1 FGRREAVIALFC
13 LACVLASSR
22 EPGLSVWKMLRLV
35 PASLMVLEAM
45 RIFRSE
51 DQAFRRRIL
60 RWGALLVALTALP
73 ALVSDFVLEGLE
85 ESLLLA
91 TMWPMMATVAI
102 SGDERE
108 FQMRMHSLIHLAVSV
123 LLACMVVH
131 VVNEDVS
138 MLKGR
143 FRGVFGN
150 PNELSHWLLPF
161 ALTLLAPAIGV
172 PSRVKWSAIAGACFL
187 FFLTGTRGAML
198 ALVLAVLGVWLI
210 HATIKRWLVGVVLIA
225 GFAMFFVSQIS
236 DFTVFDQFVPHRF
249 VRNESAVEGGGRMI
263 AWSHAWSEIQKRP
276 LWGGGGGFEQRYF
289 SENYSYFST
298 LDHEGM
304 SHNSLLAFA
313 MDFGLL
319 SSLCLVISLFSIL
332 GLFKGD
338 LWLFAVPALLFSVT
352 VEGWLT
358 APMSAC
364 SPAMFF
370 VAGLLGSAS
379 TNLANHL
386 LREGH

>member
-1 FGRREAVIALFC
+1 DALG
-13 LACVLASSR
+13 A
-22 EPGLSVWKMLRLV
+22 LR
-35 PASLMVLEAM
+35 VLEAM